1 MTTLITVVI
10 IAAIVG
16 LGFIGLGKLVFE
28 DCDVYWLENFIA
40 GFGLV
45 AISCWITN
53 CFSHG
58 IDWDNKIDMCLI
70 GIFLVS
76 LVVCVIYYLVRERK
90 YGLDFVL
97 VMTWIFRAF
106 VRALAIT
113 TAVVLVV
120 IMFLLYCASCG
131 SSSEDDSSSNYDD
144 DDYPDEYDNSSNY
157 NGETYY

>member
-10 IAAIVG
+10 IAALVG

-28 DCDVYWLENFIA
+28 DGDVYWLENFIA

-45 AISCWITN
+45 AIPCWITN

-76 LVVCVIYYLVRERK
+76 LVVCIIYYLVREGK
-90 YGLDFVL
+90 FGLDFVL

-113 TAVVLVV
+113 TVALLVV
-120 IMFLLYCASCG
+120 IMFILYVVSCG
-131 SSSEDDSSSNYDD
+131 SSSEDNSSSSDDDYYDYDD
-144 DDYPDEYDNSSNY
+144 DDSRNY
-157 NGETYY
+157 NGQTNY